1 MVKTSVGVWSRSIAD
16 WDLQRETLW
25 EMMERLAT
33 YFLLLPLVSLAE
45 ADFTVSSKRD
55 MRWVGVLDHL
65 IIFLT
70 PATLPPGGVGSCLS
84 LPLMV
89 SLVQLSL
96 WSSSI
101 SQPSAQLRSSG
112 LEIWREIARYR
123 SSVFIIIIWCFH
135 LKQFRDKIGD
145 QNGLLS
151 KEEQGVVMETVF
163 ARLHPRNWGQATF
176 LMRSFPLACRF
187 VTLIDKFSFNSSSR
201 LQPFIT
207 TVVIRSGKTQ
217 NIEEQKGS
225 AVRYLSVFIFIC
237 QPSSLF
243 ISGWF
248 VCLLQGQD
256 IT

>member
-33 YFLLLPLVSLAE
+33 YFLLLTLVSLAE

-55 MRWVGVLDHL
+55 MRWVGVLDHI

-70 PATLPPGGVGSCLS
+70 PATLPPGDVGSSLS

-123 SSVFIIIIWCFH
+123 SSF
-135 LKQFRDKIGD
+135 
-145 QNGLLS
+145 
-151 KEEQGVVMETVF
+151 
-163 ARLHPRNWGQATF
+163 
-176 LMRSFPLACRF
+176 
-187 VTLIDKFSFNSSSR
+187 
-201 LQPFIT
+201 FIT
-207 TVVIRSGKTQ
+207 NWSERRCADGFV
-217 NIEEQKGS
+217 ES
-225 AVRYLSVFIFIC
+225 AVGHYFWWILPLVLLILSTTVAK
-237 QPSSLF
+237 LA
-243 ISGWF
+243 
-248 VCLLQGQD
+248 
-256 IT
+256 